1 LLKYNN
7 FDKIESE
14 ELNFSM
20 EITEGKLKE
29 ILENQ
34 RKEYQ
39 DYIFN
44 LRKKIAED
52 TEKIRMKLSRSDLRN
67 SP

>member
-1 LLKYNN
+1 
-7 FDKIESE
+7 
-14 ELNFSM
+14 M
-20 EITEGKLKE
+20 EITKKELREILKE
-29 ILENQ
+29 Q

>member
-1 LLKYNN
+1 
-7 FDKIESE
+7 
-14 ELNFSM
+14 M

-44 LRKKIAED
+44 LRKKIAKD
-52 TEKIRMKLSRSDLRN
+52 TEKNKNEIIEVRPPQFSMMNLKPWKREFYF
-67 SP
+67 